1 MITVKTKENASLLMA
16 LVAAIIVAVV
26 MIVCGVVWWLVCCV
40 ALGVFILMAIFS
52 LFMMKQYVAYKLKP
66 IYSMVLSRD
75 VHTTEIIDEMKD
87 KHVENISEE
96 LTAWAEDNDK
106 EIERLKQSETFRKQ
120 YLGNV
125 AHELKTPIFNIQGY
139 ISTLLDGGLE
149 DDMINRQYLER
160 TEKSIDRLINIIND
174 LDTISRLESDMN
186 LMKPQVFDIAAL
198 TKEITDQIEMEAQ
211 KKEIKLVVRG
221 AEHLPSPFRVVA
233 DKHFIGQVL
242 INLII
247 NSIRYGKKGGE
258 TNIRFRDMMDKIL
271 VEIEDNGQGIAK
283 EDTQRIFERFYRT
296 DKGRSRE
303 QGGTGLGLAIVKH
316 IIEAHGERVTVRSEV
331 GQGST
336 FAFTLKKATSEN
348 TKQ

>member
-26 MIVCGVVWWLVCCV
+26 MIVCGVAWWLVCCV

-149 DDMINRQYLER
+149 D
-160 TEKSIDRLINIIND
+160 
-174 LDTISRLESDMN
+174 
-186 LMKPQVFDIAAL
+186 
-198 TKEITDQIEMEAQ
+198 
-211 KKEIKLVVRG
+211 
-221 AEHLPSPFRVVA
+221 
-233 DKHFIGQVL
+233 
-242 INLII
+242 
-247 NSIRYGKKGGE
+247 
-258 TNIRFRDMMDKIL
+258 
-271 VEIEDNGQGIAK
+271 
-283 EDTQRIFERFYRT
+283 
-296 DKGRSRE
+296 
-303 QGGTGLGLAIVKH
+303 
-316 IIEAHGERVTVRSEV
+316 
-331 GQGST
+331 
-336 FAFTLKKATSEN
+336 
-348 TKQ
+348 